1 MFFKTGVDNIR
12 ELKIVDYGCRR
23 RLDWCHATKISHG
36 MSPSHLYDSREF
48 KRRGSGESETRP
60 ELTFR
65 ISDERSMLAAFSSR
79 LDNST

>member
-1 MFFKTGVDNIR
+1 MVADDGWIGVTQPKSVI
-12 ELKIVDYGCRR
+12 
-23 RLDWCHATKISHG
+23 

-48 KRRGSGESETRP
+48 KKRGSGECETRP

-65 ISDERSMLAAFSSR
+65 ISDERSMLAAFSNR